1 MTAAITKATTSAAKA
16 AWARLPEKS
25 RRGVVAQAYARV
37 LDMLDDH
44 GEAPLLAVLEA
55 LFPEEALNTARL
67 ALKTQFSN
75 RPPKCADGTIAL
87 QLKNSRVSLQGGAAQ
102 AESFADAV
110 VWFEVPSTVQAE
122 SIATLANI
130 DVTERFGETL
140 AMAMLGSEAVEHAKS
155 EDLRKAELAQAESKT
170 KAALNQGSPFNVHGI
185 PDDEEFSSRSGTEES
200 EFKSSSR
207 VGTEAS
213 VFEESLAKRA
223 QQLIA
228 GDSRGALVANR
239 NEPDENHPIAL
250 HAMLKWAQETSS
262 NSRRLL
268 VLLGDYGTGKT
279 SHGQQ
284 FTRILNNK
292 ITHPKWPRNA
302 SDKNTVNALF
312 IDLSELS
319 GINNLAALSLEE
331 MLVLAL
337 KKRDGLRITNVADV
351 APLLADARA
360 GRLIMVFDGLD
371 ELLKN
376 DSLVL
381 HKVFDQI
388 LRVVEPAPEGTSTQQ
403 PKAII
408 SCRSH
413 YFRDVEAQHSF
424 FTARR
429 RGGVGDQD
437 YLMLTLLPWGN
448 DLIER
453 YLTKRLGD
461 DAPRL
466 IKIIHNTYN
475 LEELASRPVLLG
487 MMSEHIMALL
497 QKSDDG
503 SKIAAADLYNLTVA
517 SWIERDNGKHRIQ
530 GHQKPLLM
538 GALAAAM
545 LDDGVESWPADKL
558 DAWLQ
563 RTVNRLFPGTYD
575 MKELASIQED
585 LRTATFIVR
594 TGARD
599 FSFAHKSYAEYFV
612 ARFILDGVD
621 QVRYAALAVED
632 FHALLPDAELNREA
646 MQFLTELWSADCRP
660 LLWDETVRRVELL
673 VGVLQREKPLP
684 EYAGV
689 STPQR
694 LLRIAKQ
701 IFRNKGEHAY
711 LLHQS
716 LWRLL
721 CESES
726 ELYEGLEL
734 RSVSPINLRDLNFE
748 SNVWR
753 SLNFQRFPKLDL
765 RGADLRGVHAIDVKF
780 GRVQCNS
787 ETNWSQAIMRNC
799 DATNIEWNDAER
811 TGLRLRATNPTINE
825 YQLKTPL
832 NGPWTLPLVMDLHG
846 LIEAEPKLENVDYAA
861 TSSCEY
867 LLSLKSGAVERLYP
881 SATNLGCPEITT
893 SSGNGYGLTADAD
906 GWVSETGGDRA
917 YIGEAI
923 PEITMDQ
930 HGAIRRRYS
939 VRNAPPTFDP
949 SWAEFDDQ
957 WRLVAYNDAAAEH
970 WLFRIRDGVAE
981 PIEAAL

>member
-75 RPPKCADGTIAL
+75 RPPKYADGTVAL
-87 QLKNSRVSLQGGAAQ
+87 QLKNSRVSLQGGAGQ
-102 AESFADAV
+102 AESFANAV
-110 VWFEVPSTVQAE
+110 VWFEIPSTVNAE

-140 AMAMLGSEAVEHAKS
+140 ATAMLGSEAVEHAKS
-155 EDLRKAELAQAESKT
+155 EDLRKAELAQAESKP
-170 KAALNQGSPFNVHGI
+170 KAALNHGSPYNVHGI
-185 PDDEEFSSRSGTEES
+185 PNDEEFSLRMGTEES

-292 ITHPKWPRNA
+292 ITHPQWPRNA

-388 LRVVEPAPEGTSTQQ
+388 LRVVEPATDGASTHQ

-429 RGGVGDQD
+429 RGDVGAQD

-461 DAPRL
+461 GAPRL

-503 SKIAAADLYNLTVA
+503 SKIVAADLYNLTVA

-545 LDDGVESWPADKL
+545 LDDGSEAWPADKL

-621 QVRYAALAVED
+621 QVRYGALAVGE
-632 FHALLPDAELNREA
+632 FHALLPDRALNWEA
-646 MQFLTELWSADCRP
+646 MQFLEDLWTADCKR
-660 LLWDETVRRVELL
+660 LRRQANVHRVELL
-673 VGVLQREKPLP
+673 IGVLQRDELGRKSGAPD
-684 EYAGV
+684 
-689 STPQR
+689 
-694 LLRIAKQ
+694 
-701 IFRNKGEHAY
+701 
-711 LLHQS
+711 LHKS
-716 LWRLL
+716 LWDLVRGHASNFFDEVKLT
-721 CESES
+721 
-726 ELYEGLEL
+726 ELAPLNLRCLNFKCQLWAKFNL
-734 RSVSPINLRDLNFE
+734 RSLPA
-748 SNVWR
+748 
-753 SLNFQRFPKLDL
+753 LDL
-765 RGADLRGVHAIDVKF
+765 RETSLQGTQVRAVKF
-780 GRVQCNS
+780 GKVICS
-787 ETNWSQAIMRNC
+787 TGTIWKSVVMRNC
-799 DATNIEWNDAER
+799 DTSEIAWGNCQRER
-811 TGLRLRATNPTINE
+811 LRLRKIDTGATE
-825 YQLKTPL
+825 RHLKAPL
-832 NGPWTLPLVMDLHG
+832 TGPWTLPMMVEMPERIYQQRTIIG
-846 LIEAEPKLENVDYAA
+846 RNFIESMYNRSTVAITSDCAFALNLWSGDVVKFLPEPASSVRGEIHAA
-861 TSSCEY
+861 
-867 LLSLKSGAVERLYP
+867 SLKDVRIAADTFGRFYWQIKNLPQFGAVL
-881 SATNLGCPEITT
+881 TPETEQVK
-893 SSGNGYGLTADAD
+893 NGSL
-906 GWVSETGGDRA
+906 
-917 YIGEAI
+917 I
-923 PEITMDQ
+923 
-930 HGAIRRRYS
+930 RRYS
-939 VRNAPPTFDP
+939 VPNPPAPFEP

-970 WLFRIRDGVAE
+970 WLFRIRDGIAE